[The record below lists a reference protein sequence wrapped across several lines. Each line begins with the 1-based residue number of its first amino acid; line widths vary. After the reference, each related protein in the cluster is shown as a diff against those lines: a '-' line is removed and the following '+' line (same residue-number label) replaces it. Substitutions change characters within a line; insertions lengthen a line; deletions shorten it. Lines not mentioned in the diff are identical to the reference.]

1 MGPLTAE
8 PSDGESEMVIDGEA
22 LPLSRGQLDIW
33 LSQESGFAGTEW
45 QLGLLGRIAGAVD
58 HDLLQQAIR
67 QAMFEAEPARA
78 AFFEIDGQ
86 VFQKVTD
93 YSDLELP
100 FFDVSDSDDP
110 VQTVRETASSIQRT
124 PMPLTGR
131 LIKFA
136 LFRTRPD
143 EYYLFGLCH
152 HISLDG
158 LGIALVSRRIA
169 TIYSARDRGAGQPC
183 LLRHVAGSG
192 RVRDSGI
199 KHPPTSATTRPTGA
213 RTCRPTADSTSVR
226 SPRPA
231 GMMPIRRPPRSRSIR
246 PSSATSRIS
255 PRICASVGI
264 RS

>member
-1 MGPLTAE
+1 MAKPNARHAWSTLSRTGQIFGPRACAIGWRRVGPLSADA
-8 PSDGESEMVIDGEA
+8 SDGESEMLIDGEA

-110 VQTVRETASSIQRT
+110 VQRVREAASSIQRT

-131 LIKFA
+131 LVKFA
-136 LFRTRPD
+136 LFRTGPD

-169 TIYSARDRGAGQPC
+169 TIYSGLVSGAPITPAYFGTLRD
-183 LLRHVAGSG
+183 LVE
-192 RVRDSGI
+192 
-199 KHPPTSATTRPTGA
+199 
-213 RTCRPTADSTSVR
+213 
-226 SPRPA
+226 
-231 GMMPIRRPPRSRSIR
+231 
-246 PSSATSRIS
+246 
-255 PRICASVGI
+255 
-264 RS
+264 